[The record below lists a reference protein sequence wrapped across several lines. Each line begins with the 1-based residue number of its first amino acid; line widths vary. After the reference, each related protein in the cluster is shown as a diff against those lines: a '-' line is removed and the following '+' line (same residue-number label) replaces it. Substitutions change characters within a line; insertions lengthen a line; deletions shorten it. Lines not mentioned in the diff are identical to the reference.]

1 MTGSQLY
8 SNNKY
13 AEDGLFIVSIM
24 AILLV
29 LLNLGYG
36 SGNQDL
42 YSKWFPILNVTAF
55 TFLSWRI
62 YINWKSRKLQTRYY
76 AGQTFILALTLLA
89 MLSEL
94 FFHKLLLQIKVT
106 SESSLSAVIY
116 HTIFIFLFL
125 EEVSNRLF
133 AIKKT
138 AINGPFLL
146 IISFAFIILI
156 GSLLLM
162 LPSATTHPIS
172 YVDALFTSTSAV
184 CVTGLV
190 VLDTAKDFTL
200 FGQWIILFLI
210 QIGGLGILTFTNLF
224 GLIFSGNT
232 TFQNQMLIQSMLNV
246 DNLNDALKALVRI
259 VSITLIIEAVGAL
272 LIFIAVDSEIF
283 HSGWSQIFFSI
294 FHSISAFCNAGFST
308 LGNDGLYHTSVRF
321 AYDFHLV
328 IAILIV
334 FGGIGFGILLNLL
347 QYIKEAGLKWYSI
360 VIKHKPYRH
369 KPQIINLNTRIV
381 VITTVILLVAGTIFY
396 YAFEYNNV
404 LVEHTTTYGKIVQS
418 FFGSV
423 TPRTAGF
430 NTVDIARLTIPT
442 LMIYLLLMWIGG
454 SPGSTA
460 GGIKT
465 SVFAVAT
472 LNIINAIR
480 GKERLETAKREI
492 EITSVN
498 KVFAIVSLSLIAVGT
513 AITLVVMNDGHKFD
527 LLKIAFE
534 CFSALGT
541 VGLSMG
547 ITPSL
552 SDSSKLVLVLTMFI
566 GRVGVITI
574 LIGILQLFTRER
586 EKRYRYPKEEL
597 FIT

>member
-1 MTGSQLY
+1 MIGSQLN

-13 AEDGLFIVSIM
+13 AEDGLFIISIM

-36 SGNQDL
+36 TGNQDL
-42 YSKWFPILNVTAF
+42 YSKWFPILNISAF
-55 TFLSWRI
+55 SFLFWRI

-76 AGQTFILALTLLA
+76 AGQTIILALTVLA
-89 MLSEL
+89 ILSEL

-106 SESSLSAVIY
+106 SSTSLSAVIY

-172 YVDALFTSTSAV
+172 YVDSLFTSTSAV

-200 FGQWIILFLI
+200 FGQWIILLLI

-246 DNLNDALKALVRI
+246 DNLSDALKALVRI
-259 VSITLIIEAVGAL
+259 VTITLIIEAIGAL
-272 LIFIAVDSEIF
+272 LIFFTVDSGIF
-283 HSGWSQIFFSI
+283 GSGWSRVFFSI

-308 LGNDGLYHTSVRF
+308 LGNDNLYHPSVRF
-321 AYDFHLV
+321 AYNFHLV
-328 IAILIV
+328 IAFLIV

-347 QYIKEAGLKWYSI
+347 QYIKEAGLKWYSNFI
-360 VIKHKPYRH
+360 QHKQYRH

-381 VITTVILLVAGTIFY
+381 VITTLILLFAGTVIY
-396 YAFEYNNV
+396 YLFEYNNV
-404 LVEHTTTYGKIVQS
+404 LAEHTSTYGKLVQS

-430 NTVDIARLTIPT
+430 NTVDIAKLTIPT

-472 LNIINAIR
+472 LNIINAVR

-492 EITSVN
+492 EVTSVN
-498 KVFAIVSLSLIAVGT
+498 RVFAIISLSLLAVGT
-513 AITLVVMNDGHKFD
+513 AVTLVVIKDGHNFD

-534 CFSALGT
+534 CVSALGT

-547 ITPSL
+547 ITPNL
-552 SDSSKLVLVLTMFI
+552 TDFSKLVLVVTMFI
-566 GRVGVITI
+566 GRVGFITI
-574 LIGILQLFTRER
+574 LIGLLKLFTRER